1 MIPGSKQENTLRRWI
16 LVIWLLAVGSGL
28 VMPLASL
35 EALATTMYSY
45 VDEQGTP
52 VITDNVNTIPER
64 YRARVKTTELTATAP
79 QSTSTIGTVHERV
92 TNVGGQLRDMVSGAV
107 PNISGLSPSQSETLT
122 YAGLAAIVLFAVMYM
137 SNSQGMVRL
146 LALWCLIMLGLGT
159 PIVMYLSKDGPMDLM
174 KTKAAQVEKQHQD
187 RVRQIP

>member
-45 VDEQGTP
+45 IDEQGTP

-64 YRARVKTTELTATAP
+64 
-79 QSTSTIGTVHERV
+79 
-92 TNVGGQLRDMVSGAV
+92 VGD
-107 PNISGLSPSQSETLT
+107 E
-122 YAGLAAIVLFAVMYM
+122 
-137 SNSQGMVRL
+137 
-146 LALWCLIMLGLGT
+146 
-159 PIVMYLSKDGPMDLM
+159 
-174 KTKAAQVEKQHQD
+174 
-187 RVRQIP
+187 